1 MKAIEMIQNEKQRET
16 LKSYLSQGKQSAF
29 HWYRLQLLEAMIAA
43 YKQHDYS
50 EQVEHDSDDLFDDLE
65 PHTVKEVMKE
75 IACEIIQT
83 KRELAAADAVEEFL
97 RNREIYGKELY
108 GK

>member
-29 HWYRLQLLEAMIAA
+29 QWYRLQLLEAMIAA

-75 IACEIIQT
+75 IACEIIET
-83 KRELAAADAVEEFL
+83 KRELAAAQAVEEYL
-97 RNREIYGKELY
+97 RNKEVD
-108 GK
+108 GI

>member
-29 HWYRLQLLEAMIAA
+29 HWYRLQLLEAMLAA

-50 EQVEHDSDDLFDDLE
+50 EQVDRDIDDFFDSE
-65 PHTVKEVMKE
+65 PLTVKEAMKE
-75 IACEIIQT
+75 IACEIIET
-83 KRELAAADAVEEFL
+83 KRQLAAAQAVEEYL
-97 RNREIYGKELY
+97 RNKEVYGK
-108 GK
+108 